1 MGGDVDVLVT
11 VSDVPDIEKLRGD
24 VSRWEALGVTGVLLT
39 DHLFVAGGGPR
50 GSAERP
56 PDPVVVLAAIGALSG
71 SLKIGSIVANVG
83 LAHPA
88 LTLRHFAQMAALFGG
103 ERVIAGLG
111 AGWNGEEFDALRLD
125 MPPHAERVGRLEETL
140 RLARS
145 LFTDGIATME
155 GASVAVRDLPL
166 SPWPAVPPQLLVGGG
181 SDRLL
186 RLAAACADWVDLN
199 GSSRR
204 QALGRT
210 SPVLRDGIRR
220 LTTTVADLEE
230 SVHRLDAAARDAG
243 RPPAAVRRSV
253 LIDTIVFC
261 DSAEI
266 GEHEQRLRR
275 ARHAPDA
282 AVGQCPYV
290 LIGPPGRLRD
300 LLSERRERLGLSAV
314 IVPDGDELERFM
326 TEVIGPL
333 GSLA

>member
-1 MGGDVDVLVT
+1 VDVLVT

-71 SLKIGSIVANVG
+71 SLRIGSIVANVG

-111 AGWNGEEFDALRLD
+111 AGWNGEEFDALRLA

-166 SPWPAVPPQLLVGGG
+166 SPWPASPPQLLVGGG

-186 RLAAACADWVDLN
+186 RLAAAYADWVDLN

-230 SVHRLDAAARDAG
+230 SVRRLGVAARDAG
-243 RPPAAVRRSV
+243 RPADAVRRSV

-261 DSAEI
+261 DRAETA
-266 GEHEQRLRR
+266 EHEQRLRR

-290 LIGPPGRLRD
+290 LIGPPGRQRD
-300 LLSERRERLGLSAV
+300 LLTERRERLGLSAV

-333 GSLA
+333 GWLA